1 MASLR
6 ESSAARTS
14 WEDAADDPP
23 DRDSQADERDRDCW
37 AYSEEHM
44 SALLR
49 TIEGEIIPRLVV
61 AHKTADALDS
71 SSETVKRLPDSRDVA
86 EFTRVVLQ
94 DDTSAASAY
103 VKVLLADGVPLE
115 AVFLELFAPT
125 ARRLGEL
132 WVADQCDFVQV
143 TIGVGK
149 LQHLL
154 RQYTQSL
161 QGHGLETAEG
171 GRRALLAPTP
181 GEQHTFGMLVVGEM
195 LRRAGWDVTG
205 EPASCSDD
213 LCEMVHGEWFAVI
226 GLSLSCEH
234 RVSSLKRDIRALR
247 RASRNGAIGVMV
259 GGRVFVEHP
268 ELVPRVGA
276 DATAADGREAV
287 VRAEELLK
295 RDVSSG

>member
-1 MASLR
+1 MANLR

-23 DRDSQADERDRDCW
+23 DRDVQTDERDRDCW

-61 AHKTADALDS
+61 AHKAAAPPDMPGA
-71 SSETVKRLPDSRDVA
+71 EKRLPDAQDVEA
-86 EFTRVVLQ
+86 FTNVVLRK
-94 DDTSAASAY
+94 DIDAASAY
-103 VKVLLADGVPLE
+103 VNLLLAEGVPLE

-132 WVADQCDFVQV
+132 WVADLCDFVQV

-154 RQYTQSL
+154 RQYAQSL

-205 EPASCSDD
+205 EPASGRDD
-213 LCEMVHGEWFAVI
+213 LCAMVRGEWFAVI
-226 GLSLSCEH
+226 GLSLSCED
-234 RVSSLKRDIRALR
+234 RVSALKRDIRAVR
-247 RASRNGAIGVMV
+247 RASRNSAIGVMV
-259 GGRVFVEHP
+259 GGRVFVEYP

-287 VRAEELLK
+287 VRAEALLK
-295 RDVSSG
+295 QSVKAD